1 MNRSI
6 TSLLYLILLLA
17 SLALVGCTRQT
28 GATPAPGTTTVPT
41 PVAAPRVPTPG
52 TTTVPTLVAAP
63 RVPTALPAATA
74 PTDVPPTPAASDT
87 TASITAAI
95 QERRPRA
102 FVTIRCVQGDFAA
115 AAVAPF
121 DGKHG
126 FDAYLREQNG
136 TWTILTDGVDIRRES
151 LLALGFPQD
160 FCGMPPAGDSTP
172 PTVPPAS
179 SPLVGAEWTM
189 LVTGDLD
196 RNGREDVVAFK
207 PAPIRP
213 QEPAPGSQPK
223 DVFVAFSELV
233 VVERAEDGAPTVRL
247 FMDNHTVLADNQ
259 EIAQMPGA
267 SRPTSG
273 VLAELR
279 YPDRSFELR
288 LIDDTGALGKP
299 FLTVRYHE
307 DAGAYRAE
315 AATTAQVPLNIGAL
329 TISPS
334 EPAPAGPESSPSGR
348 QAQAGATVTLSV
360 PVQGARQVIFF
371 AEGRGQSGNPIGSN
385 TELSADHAESVW
397 TVPEG
402 VSQLALYAR
411 ALDGVGGVITSTQLL
426 VNIKAGGTEYDLP
439 ERLLR
444 AYYKAIN
451 AKDYQRA
458 YGYWEN
464 PPTTSFDEFVQGY
477 GDTASV
483 AVLLGPDILEGAAG
497 SQYAHIPTVLAVT
510 STQGGL
516 KMFSGCYVARQ
527 TNADVDPSRGGKW
540 FLNGAT
546 ITEAPPNVSTKQL
559 LAQGCQQ

>member
-1 MNRSI
+1 MKRSI
-6 TSLLYLILLLA
+6 TTLLHLALLIA

-28 GATPAPGTTTVPT
+28 GATPTPSATTGPT
-41 PVAAPRVPTPG
+41 AVAAVRVPT
-52 TTTVPTLVAAP
+52 V
-63 RVPTALPAATA
+63 LPATTA
-74 PTDVPPTPAASDT
+74 PTDASPTPETSDSTAA
-87 TASITAAI
+87 ITAAI
-95 QERRPRA
+95 QEQRPRA
-102 FVTIRCVQGDFAA
+102 FVTIRCVQGNFAA

-121 DGKHG
+121 DGQHG
-126 FDAYLREQNG
+126 FDAYLHQQNG
-136 TWTILTDGVDIRRES
+136 AWIILTNGVDVRRES
-151 LLALGFPQD
+151 LTALGFPED
-160 FCGMPPAGDSTP
+160 FCGMPPVRNPTP
-172 PTVPPAS
+172 PAVPPAS
-179 SPLVGAEWTM
+179 SPLVGPEWTQ

-207 PAPIRP
+207 PAPIMP

-233 VVERAEDGAPTVRL
+233 VVERAGDGAPAVRL
-247 FMDNHTVLADNQ
+247 FMDKHTVLADNQ
-259 EIAQMPGA
+259 EIAQMPAA

-273 VLAELR
+273 VLAEMR

-299 FLTVRYHE
+299 FVTVRYRE

-315 AATTAQVPLNIGAL
+315 APTTAQVVLNIGAL

-334 EPAPAGPESSPSGR
+334 ELAPAGPESSPSGR

-371 AEGRGQSGNPIGSN
+371 ADGRGQNGHAIGPS
-385 TELSADHAESVW
+385 TDLGADRAEFVW

-402 VSQLALYAR
+402 VSQLALYAQ
-411 ALDGVGGVITSTQLL
+411 ALDGVGGVITSAQLL
-426 VNIKAGGTEYDLP
+426 VNVNAAGTEYDLP

-458 YGYWEN
+458 YDYWET
-464 PPTTSFDEFVQGY
+464 PPSAFDEFVQGY

-483 AVLLGPDILEGAAG
+483 ALLLGPNTLEGTAG
-497 SQYAHIPTVLAVT
+497 SQYARIPTVLAVT

-527 TNADVDPSRGGKW
+527 TDADIEPLPRGGKW
-540 FLNGAT
+540 FLNSAM
-546 ITEAPPNVSTKQL
+546 ITEAPPNVSAKHL
-559 LAQGCQQ
+559 LAQGCQR